1 VYILASNRRVMYV
14 GVTADLEQR
23 LVQHRDHP
31 SGFTARYRV
40 WSLVDAEA
48 FNEISDA
55 IQRQKQLKG
64 WRRSRK
70 IALIE
75 WTNPKWRDISD
86 EDH

>member
-1 VYILASNRRVMYV
+1 MYV

-40 WSLVDAEA
+40 WSLVYVEVY
-48 FNEISDA
+48 NEISDA
-55 IQRQKQLKG
+55 IVREKQLKG

-75 WTNPKWRDISD
+75 CTNPEWRDISV
-86 EDH
+86 EDY